1 MYDPILYMRIF
12 ILKESSMFKTRKKI
26 LKQQSEKKQK
36 PKAAL
41 FKLYT

>member
-1 MYDPILYMRIF
+1 
-12 ILKESSMFKTRKKI
+12 MFKTRKKI
-26 LKQQSEKKQK
+26 LKQQQSEKKQQ